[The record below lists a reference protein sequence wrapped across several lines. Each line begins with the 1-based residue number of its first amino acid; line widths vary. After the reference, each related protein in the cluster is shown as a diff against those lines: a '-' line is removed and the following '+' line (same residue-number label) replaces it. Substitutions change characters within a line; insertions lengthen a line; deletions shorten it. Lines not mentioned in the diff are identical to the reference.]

1 MDRSARLFSRRVPS
15 VANTLTEIRRY
26 TPVHTPRVARLI
38 FELLWLVLLWWGRV
52 RERSIDA
59 EAHAAGWCEIVIL

>member
-15 VANTLTEIRRY
+15 VASTLTEIRRY

-38 FELLWLVLLWWGRV
+38 FELRWFVLLWWGHA

-59 EAHAAGWCEIVIL
+59 EAHAAGWCKIVIL